1 MSKKTEK
8 MKKANREMW
17 IALGIILAIALVIA
31 ILIFVIARGSQQ
43 PKPTVQTGESSGN
56 QTMNQEKP
64 APEIPYEIPGYVT
77 VAGAELGEINEQ
89 LSLTCVGRYTGAYV
103 EDGTDEPVADV
114 VAAIVENTGAERIEY
129 SVIKI
134 PSGEETLYFNI
145 SALPVGASVLVMEAN
160 RAAYVEGMEFY
171 AAECLQLAMP
181 SAGQTAD
188 FGENFRLDAKD
199 GVINITNLTDQ
210 SFESPV
216 KVFFKTEL
224 EFNLFLGGIAYSV
237 TAENGIQA
245 GQTVQILSSHYK
257 SGDSQI
263 LYMSHEE

>member
-1 MSKKTEK
+1 MDNKTEK
-8 MKKANREMW
+8 MKKDNRQMW
-17 IALGIILAIALVIA
+17 IALGIVLAIALGIVV
-31 ILIFVIARGSQQ
+31 LIFAAGRANRQT
-43 PKPTVQTGESSGN
+43 KPEVQIGESNSDLDL
-56 QTMNQEKP
+56 EKA
-64 APEIPYEIPGYVT
+64 APQIPYEIEGYVT

-145 SALPVGASVLVMEAN
+145 SALPAGASVLVMEAN

-237 TAENGIQA
+237 TAENGIPA

-263 LYMSHEE
+263 LYMSYEE